1 MEEKGNKKIKV
12 IIIVLFIIILLAGIG
27 LYYVYAKKDNN
38 IKYYTLEEVRTFV
51 KEFPYAVTLKEGYD
65 YEKYWNTYKFQTV
78 NDYLDIDVDAQVE
91 ARGDNLSKGKDI
103 HGKTYGDYKKMGPE
117 YVGKMLGLT
126 VDEIDRMDKSFFH
139 PSYNDII
146 GYYIIDGNEFK
157 DAYIK
162 LHGNDNIFDNS
173 IVLECGY
180 SSSSKD
186 LNKYIYDKNIHKI
199 IVKSSIKP
207 IQNDHYIEIINE
219 KEKNKEYIFEF
230 VDITLNYDYKIDK
243 FVFEGYNIAIDKDST
258 EEEIRKVIRE
268 NKDKLKKYKVIFNKT
283 KKGYTYKSV
292 SESI

>member
-51 KEFPYAVTLKEGYD
+51 KEFPYAVTLKDEYD

-219 KEKNKEYIFEF
+219 EEKNKEYIFEF
-230 VDITLNYDYKIDK
+230 S
-243 FVFEGYNIAIDKDST
+243 F
-258 EEEIRKVIRE
+258 KVSH
-268 NKDKLKKYKVIFNKT
+268 
-283 KKGYTYKSV
+283 TY
-292 SESI
+292 

>member
-1 MEEKGNKKIKV
+1 MEEKDNKKINV
-12 IIIVLFIIILLAGIG
+12 IIIVLFIIILLAGLG

-65 YEKYWNTYKFQTV
+65 YEKYWNTYKFQTA
-78 NDYLDIDVDAQVE
+78 NDYLDIDVNAQVE
-91 ARGDNLSKGKDI
+91 AHFDNLSREKDI
-103 HGKTYGDYKKMGPE
+103 HGKTYEDYKKMGPE

-139 PSYNDII
+139 RSYNDLI
-146 GYYIIDGNEFK
+146 GYYIIDGDEFK

-162 LHGNDNIFDNS
+162 LRGNDNIFDNS

-186 LNKYIYDKNIHKI
+186 LNKYIYDKNINKI

-207 IQNDHYIEIINE
+207 IQNDYYIEIINE
-219 KEKNKEYIFEF
+219 EEKNKEYIFEF
-230 VDITLNYDYKIDK
+230 VDITLKPESEIGKY
-243 FVFEGYNIAIDKDST
+243 VFEGYDITVDTDYDD
-258 EEEIRKVIRE
+258 EEVRKVIRE

>member
-1 MEEKGNKKIKV
+1 MNEKDNKKIKV
-12 IIIVLFIIILLAGIG
+12 IIIVLFIIILLAGFG

-65 YEKYWNTYKFQTV
+65 YEKYWNTYKFATV
-78 NDYLDIDVDAQVE
+78 EDYLDIDLYAQVE
-91 ARGDNLSKGKDI
+91 ARFDNLSREKDI

-139 PSYNDII
+139 RSYNDII

-180 SSSSKD
+180 PSSSKD
-186 LNKYIYDKNIHKI
+186 LNKYIYDKNINKI

-207 IQNDHYIEIINE
+207 IQNEHYIEIINE
-219 KEKNKEYIFEF
+219 KEKNKEYIFEI
-230 VDITLNYDYKIDK
+230 VDITLKPESEIGKY
-243 FVFEGYNIAIDKDST
+243 VFEGYDITVDTDYDD
-258 EEEIRKVIRE
+258 EEVRKVIRE
-268 NKDKLKKYKVIFNKT
+268 NKDKLTKYKVIFNKT

>member
-1 MEEKGNKKIKV
+1 MNEKDNKKIKV
-12 IIIVLFIIILLAGIG
+12 IIIVLFIIILLAGLG

-38 IKYYTLEEVRTFV
+38 VKYYTLEEVRTFV
-51 KEFPYAVTLKEGYD
+51 KEFPYALTLKKEYD
-65 YEKYWNTYKFQTV
+65 YERYWTIYKFQTV
-78 NDYLDIDVDAQVE
+78 NDYLDIDVDAQVK
-91 ARGDNLSKGKDI
+91 AQFDNLSREKDI
-103 HGKTYGDYKKMGPE
+103 HGKIYGDYKKMSPE
-117 YVGKMLGLT
+117 HVGKKLGLT
-126 VDEIDRMDKSFFH
+126 VDEINRMDKSFFD
-139 PSYNDII
+139 PTYNIG

-157 DAYIK
+157 NAYIK

-173 IVLECGY
+173 IGLGFGETGILR
-180 SSSSKD
+180 D
-186 LNKYIYDKNIHKI
+186 LNKYIYDKNINKV
-199 IVKSSIKP
+199 IVDDIIKP
-207 IQNDHYIEIINE
+207 TTNYHYIEIINE

-243 FVFEGYNIAIDKDST
+243 KVFEGYDISIDKDST

>member
-51 KEFPYAVTLKEGYD
+51 KEFPYAVTLKDEYD

-243 FVFEGYNIAIDKDST
+243 KVFEGYDISIDKDST

>member
-51 KEFPYAVTLKEGYD
+51 KEFPYAVTLKDEYD

-268 NKDKLKKYKVIFNKT
+268 NKDKLKKYKVIFNKN